1 MRGCDIMFPITHIGF
16 AEKVMNFR
24 NSSVILGAVYPD
36 IVITGCL
43 DYKQTHYCGFELYD
57 YLIGYCPD
65 FARGMITHT
74 VKPMG
79 LDYYG
84 DESYKEGYKGY
95 CFQKAKLIVDR
106 VIEACNIPES
116 YGLWKAHNFVEMGIE
131 LNTIE
136 SQPYFV
142 EELHKAIFDEAAM
155 EQFTGPIEHYYGLK
169 NKEIAESFK
178 KLSHYIE
185 LDKSNCHTLAEKYN
199 IQMQSKHS
207 ISIDVKKAE
216 EIIESC
222 RSIVENDIEEFFLYC
237 SSKVKR
243 MIEGGMKCE

>member
-1 MRGCDIMFPITHIGF
+1 MFPITHIGF

-57 YLIGYCPD
+57 YLKGYCPD
-65 FARGMITHT
+65 FAQAMITHT

-95 CFQKAKLIVDR
+95 CFQKAQLIVDR
-106 VIEACNIPES
+106 VIDACNIPES
-116 YGLWKAHNFVEMGIE
+116 FGLWKAHNFVEMGIE

-136 SQPYFV
+136 SQPYLV
-142 EELHKAIFDEAAM
+142 EELHKAFLDKAAI
-155 EQFTGPIEHYYGLK
+155 EQIARPIEHYYGLM
-169 NKEIAESFK
+169 NNEIAKSFY

-185 LDKSNCHTLAEKYN
+185 LDRSNCHTMAEKYN
-199 IQMQSKHS
+199 LQMQSKHH
-207 ISIDVKKAE
+207 ISIDVNKAE

-222 RSIVENDIEEFFLYC
+222 RSIVRNDIEEFIQSC
-237 SSKVKR
+237 SIEVKR
-243 MIEGGMKCE
+243 MIEGGIKCE